1 MIALSTFAACAAE
14 DRVAEPIQPNV
25 LAERIAAGAAP
36 VILDVRSPEEFAEGH
51 VPGARN
57 VPYDA
62 LADRLGELAIAPSTE
77 VVAYCQSGRRAGI
90 AERVL
95 RDAGF
100 TNVHDLSGHWQGW
113 RAAGLPVEKPARN

>member
-14 DRVAEPIQPNV
+14 DRVAEQIQPSE
-25 LAERIAAGAAP
+25 LAERIAAGTAP
-36 VILDVRSPEEFAEGH
+36 VILDVRSPEEFAARH

-62 LADRLGELAIAPSTE
+62 LEGRLGDLGIAPGSE
-77 VVAYCQSGRRAGI
+77 VVAYCQSGRRAAI

-95 RDAGF
+95 RDAGY
-100 TNVHDLSGHWQGW
+100 TNVRDLAGHWKGW
-113 RAAGLPVEKPARN
+113 HEAGLPAE